1 MDKAKKE
8 LERVKR
14 VSEEILR
21 ELDGK
26 RMTPRQAAEKVRAIS
41 EKHGFKY
48 HGPGDEGEYSWP
60 RPRRMS
66 IYIFDAQLK
75 ILRQIAEE
83 KGVRLRHVFFECFQ
97 FYIGTYLQQK
107 REQDNAGQR

>member
-14 VSEEILR
+14 VSEEIIR
-21 ELDGK
+21 ELNGK
-26 RMTPRQAAEKVRAIS
+26 QMTMNQSARKVREIS
-41 EKHGFKY
+41 ERHGFKY

-75 ILRQIAEE
+75 ILREIDPTGIVLG
-83 KGVRLRHVFFECFQ
+83 KS
-97 FYIGTYLQQK
+97 
-107 REQDNAGQR
+107 